1 MVENQSKSL
10 ILQCS
15 NNRACAA
22 KSKWVIPLTY
32 CAFQLIL
39 RPWIGKLTTSNC
51 PFLQTIWNGLFH
63 LVRLVVT
70 QELYMN
76 RKKVFW
82 KEEISL
88 ICIQEHKNS
97 LWRSIHFFKEN
108 CWSNKVFFVSMERPT
123 PNPVDLLDE
132 SRSKFAAAN
141 SYIFGNC
148 PLTSK
153 FSPPWKKVVKVH
165 PPPHY
170 FFPLVKD
177 LLLLKKNLR
186 LFPEF

>member
-1 MVENQSKSL
+1 MHFYQFFTYK
-10 ILQCS
+10 
-15 NNRACAA
+15 A
-22 KSKWVIPLTY
+22 KSIWVIPLTY

-97 LWRSIHFFKEN
+97 PFFEGLFISSKKTVGPTKSSSFPWKDPPPTLWIFLMSL
-108 CWSNKVFFVSMERPT
+108 V
-123 PNPVDLLDE
+123 
-132 SRSKFAAAN
+132 AN
-141 SYIFGNC
+141 SQQPTHIF
-148 PLTSK
+148 S
-153 FSPPWKKVVKVH
+153 VIVH
-165 PPPHY
+165 WLQS
-170 FFPLVKD
+170 F
-177 LLLLKKNLR
+177 LLREKR
-186 LFPEF
+186 